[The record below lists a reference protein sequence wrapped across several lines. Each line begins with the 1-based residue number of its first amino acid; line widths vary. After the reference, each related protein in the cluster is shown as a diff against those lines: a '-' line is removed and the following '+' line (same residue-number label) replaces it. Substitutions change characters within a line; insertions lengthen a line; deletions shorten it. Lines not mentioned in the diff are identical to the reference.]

1 MKIHLTIHL
10 KSAHFIMVNY
20 ATVQKNVWGT
30 KKCVYMQRFLPHGA
44 YLLLGEDKKKYNP
57 YVNCII
63 CWKFSA
69 VGRRQQN
76 KGIGNHCEIDAILN
90 IIIREDFME
99 EVTFA

>member
-1 MKIHLTIHL
+1 M
-10 KSAHFIMVNY
+10 
-20 ATVQKNVWGT
+20 
-30 KKCVYMQRFLPHGA
+30 
-44 YLLLGEDKKKYNP
+44 DKKIYNP
-57 YVNCII
+57 DVNCII

>member
-1 MKIHLTIHL
+1 MEHL
-10 KSAHFIMVNY
+10 SEP
-20 ATVQKNVWGT
+20 GT
-30 KKCVYMQRFLPHGA
+30 LQSLGIQQLQKKCVYMQRFLPHGA

-69 VGRRQQN
+69 VGHRQQN

>member
-1 MKIHLTIHL
+1 MLGKIEG
-10 KSAHFIMVNY
+10 KR
-20 ATVQKNVWGT
+20 KRGR
-30 KKCVYMQRFLPHGA
+30 QRTR
-44 YLLLGEDKKKYNP
+44 